1 MFKVDMRRSGKK
13 GIKAIDVSFNEQSSL
28 FNGKAKVQLERVT
41 KDRPESENNLFDCL
55 NEYVNSVLTNEQ
67 QLALYK
73 LYEKAHDIIEN
84 GKFYD
89 YHHELS
95 RLKPLVDN
103 ILEMIGVEKYCAFI
117 QNSDYLKIPK
127 NLSEAASKGDYPSET
142 TITDADYVN
151 LVKLAFVIRS
161 VFPIIFGLMN
171 RFDDNMGSS
180 YSGVV
185 CGQLIKD
192 NYFIKRM
199 YGWEKLKTYFSYSFD
214 KRPTP
219 TQIES
224 GGNTEAFVEKVL
236 FSAIFDRLC
245 CAVIPE
251 TEFDKNI
258 ANTINGAVRQHEAS
272 ISFRNKEDRLS
283 GGDDEDKRSSYDKYN
298 ITEKVRASD
307 IESEAEYFSFGLF
320 DEKDQPRYVD
330 CFKFQCEGLGIKD
343 YQLVDKIYRNIPPN
357 WNFDLNEVIRSLL
370 SLVYFEVVSP
380 SIWEECSYTQLMSA
394 IALGQVK
401 LAEQGY
407 TYLPSLLGA
416 IHDPEGARSLAEGL
430 KLTDDDKNYLASICD
445 VQSRNSEN
453 RGFNEV
459 LLSVDRFLVE
469 LTNKAWKSNLEYGVL
484 DDPAIYDRV
493 ISGDMFS
500 IELENEIRLEFM
512 RLVKQV
518 ND

>member
-1 MFKVDMRRSGKK
+1 MFNVDMRRSGKK
-13 GIKAIDVSFNEQSSL
+13 GIKAIEVSFNDQTSL
-28 FNGKAKVQLERVT
+28 FNGKAKVQLERVS
-41 KDRPESENNLFDCL
+41 KDKPDVENNLFDCL
-55 NEYVNSVLTNEQ
+55 NEYVTSVLTNEQ
-67 QLALYK
+67 QLQLYK

-89 YHHELS
+89 YHQELS
-95 RLKPLVDN
+95 RLKPLVDK

-117 QNSDYLKIPK
+117 ENSHHLVIPK
-127 NLSEAASKGDYPSET
+127 NLSEAASKGDYPVQT
-142 TITDADYVN
+142 TITDEDYVN
-151 LVKLAFVIRS
+151 LVKLAFVIRA
-161 VFPIIFGLMN
+161 VFPIIFGLMD
-171 RFDDNMGSS
+171 RLDEPMTSA

-185 CGQLIKD
+185 CGSLIKD
-192 NYFIKRM
+192 NYFIQRM
-199 YGWEKLKTYFSYSFD
+199 YGWEKLKVYFKFSFD

-224 GGNTEAFVEKVL
+224 GGNTEAFIEKVL

-251 TEFDKNI
+251 TEYDKNI

-272 ISFRNKEDRLS
+272 ISFRNKEDRLH
-283 GGDDEDKRSSYDKYN
+283 GGDDEDKRSSFDKYN

-330 CFKFQCEGLGIKD
+330 CFKHQCVGLGIKNAA
-343 YQLVDKIYRNIPPN
+343 LVDKIYRNIPPN
-357 WNFDLNEVIRSLL
+357 WNFELTEVNRDLL
-370 SLVYFEVVSP
+370 SLVFNEVVSP
-380 SIWEECSYTQLMSA
+380 AIWEECSYVQLMAA
-394 IALGQVK
+394 IALGQVR
-401 LAEQGY
+401 LAEWGY
-407 TYLPSLLGA
+407 TYLPSLLGCIA
-416 IHDPEGARSLAEGL
+416 DPEGPRSLAEGL
-430 KLTDDDKNYLASICD
+430 KLSDDDKNYLASICD

-459 LLSVDRFLVE
+459 LLAVDRFFVE

-484 DDPAIYDRV
+484 DDVKIYDRV
-493 ISGDMFS
+493 TPGDLFS
-500 IELENEIRLEFM
+500 LELENEIRLEFM

-518 ND
+518 NG